1 MSVCFFFNVRED
13 LLLGCGSFLLDAF
26 LVENCSKSNLSHDD
40 VPEDNVFFF
49 PWLILQK
56 PTTNSQS
63 PKQKHHI
70 EVQEPYGKTSS
81 KHSKRIKKENT
92 STLKMCDI
100 FCCGGSSHPI
110 PPQKKKNTTNP

>member
-49 PWLILQK
+49 SLAYLTKTYHQQPK
-56 PTTNSQS
+56 P
-63 PKQKHHI
+63 
-70 EVQEPYGKTSS
+70 KT
-81 KHSKRIKKENT
+81 KTPH
-92 STLKMCDI
+92 
-100 FCCGGSSHPI
+100 
-110 PPQKKKNTTNP
+110 